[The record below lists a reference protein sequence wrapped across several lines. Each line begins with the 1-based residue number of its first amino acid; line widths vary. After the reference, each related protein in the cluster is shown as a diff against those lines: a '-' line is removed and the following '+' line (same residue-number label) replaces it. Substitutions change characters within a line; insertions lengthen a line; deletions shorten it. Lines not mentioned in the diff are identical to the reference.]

1 MEQIY
6 VNSQKEEEDSK
17 EYIVTD
23 DEISNANKCI
33 NKSELKI
40 NCELMKMLKNTNLF
54 LINKNIFIQI
64 DYLINNANSL
74 KSKIKYDKQNIE
86 NIIFTSALILFQR
99 FINDKMQFQFFNKIF
114 AFVLSLF
121 HLKVVSLFPLIK
133 RNLQNLPFS
142 LTDFQ
147 KRSIFVASHN
157 LWFLFFLEDGIAY
170 LLHDLSFQPT
180 QGNCHLLFLILVQEK
195 KNKVLFIF

>member
-74 KSKIKYDKQNIE
+74 KSKIKYDKI
-86 NIIFTSALILFQR
+86 
-99 FINDKMQFQFFNKIF
+99 
-114 AFVLSLF
+114 V
-121 HLKVVSLFPLIK
+121 
-133 RNLQNLPFS
+133 
-142 LTDFQ
+142 
-147 KRSIFVASHN
+147 
-157 LWFLFFLEDGIAY
+157 
-170 LLHDLSFQPT
+170 
-180 QGNCHLLFLILVQEK
+180 
-195 KNKVLFIF
+195 